1 MFQISSL
8 KETLQQAKQD
18 FKTETERAET
28 LENQSTT
35 IMQKIKDLEQELAK
49 KEKEQ
54 ILNKEEVTDSA
65 SQTENSFCEV

>member
-35 IMQKIKDLEQELAK
+35 MMQKIGDLEQELAK

-54 ILNKEEVTDSA
+54 ILNKQEVTDSA